1 MPCQVELNTFDR
13 KVLNYIYK
21 YSPAP
26 VLKIQNDFG
35 RDMKWSISN
44 SLRKLANRGL
54 ISYNQKNSSWYPV
67 CSQVIA

>member
-1 MPCQVELNTFDR
+1 MPPQVELTQFDR
-13 KVLNYIYK
+13 KVLTYINK

-35 RDMKWSISN
+35 KDQKWSISN

-54 ISYNQKNSSWYPV
+54 ISYNIKNSSWYPV
-67 CSQVIA
+67 CSQVV